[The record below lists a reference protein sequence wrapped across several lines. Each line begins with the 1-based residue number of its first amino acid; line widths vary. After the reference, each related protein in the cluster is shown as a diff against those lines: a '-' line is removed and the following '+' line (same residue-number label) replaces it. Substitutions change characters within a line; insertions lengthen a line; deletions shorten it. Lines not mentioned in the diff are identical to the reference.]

1 MKTDCLQLR
10 VIVTQHQLPIN
21 GNQPP
26 SVKEN
31 QPQIK
36 VPNQNDENQNN
47 YDTAVHPPEENSKP
61 MPVVINETQPALQ
74 LSKPPIFTSKNSDVK
89 EEDNNFHILC
99 SHSHCQ
105 CTDICNQECSIYIG
119 RL

>member
-1 MKTDCLQLR
+1 MGQLFNCNCQDPHASKMFTCSCLNNNS
-10 VIVTQHQLPIN
+10 IN

-89 EEDNNFHILC
+89 EEDNNFHILK
-99 SHSHCQ
+99 SNFIENS
-105 CTDICNQECSIYIG
+105 
-119 RL
+119 